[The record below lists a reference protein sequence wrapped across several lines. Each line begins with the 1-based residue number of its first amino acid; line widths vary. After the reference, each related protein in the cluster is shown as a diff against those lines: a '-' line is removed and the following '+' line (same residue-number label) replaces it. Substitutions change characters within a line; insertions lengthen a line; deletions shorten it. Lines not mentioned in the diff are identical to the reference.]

1 MKLNMPLTITSAD
14 SESRTITGRVVTW
27 NETGSTS
34 AGLTTFKPES
44 IATKNVKLLLE
55 HDRTRPIGKVLSMTA
70 TEQGIDAT
78 FKIAETT
85 AGNDALVEAATGLR
99 DGFSVGVKVN
109 AHDFVDGVLVVAKG
123 SLDEV
128 SLVSDPAIDSARVS
142 SVAASETET
151 DEEVE
156 STDENSDS
164 ELDEETEET
173 NPTTEGEQVSDTTVP
188 ESAAAE
194 TVEASKHVPM
204 AYTAPRSPI
213 VDKVSYLQYS
223 LKASVLHDEDARQ
236 YVKAADNTTST
247 APGMVPTP
255 QSRTVINALANAD
268 RGMIDAISRE
278 ALTATGMT
286 FELPKVTAVPTV
298 SDVAENSPI
307 TESSLSATYLS
318 VPVNSFKGRA
328 ISTIELIDRSDPSY
342 LTALLQ
348 NLEFAYAKATEDFVT
363 LGIYNDG
370 SSSAQAAN
378 TAAGFLGYTS
388 KACADVYG
396 SSLGF
401 ARSLVVSPTQWG
413 NIMGYNDNGAPLYNA
428 AQPSNQGG
436 SVRGDSLR
444 GVVSP
449 GLNLFVSRSIG
460 NVGSTTA
467 DGDLSM
473 VVINPDSY
481 TWYESPRFELR
492 TNINSDG
499 TIDILYYGYG
509 ALAPKVPLGA
519 RWNNLA

>member
-142 SVAASETET
+142 SVAASETEA
-151 DEEVE
+151 DEEVK
-156 STDENSDS
+156 STDDNSDS
-164 ELDEETEET
+164 VDEETEET

-268 RGMIDAISRE
+268 RGMIDALSRE
-278 ALTATGMT
+278 ALSATGMS
-286 FELPKVTAVPTV
+286 FELPKVTGVPVV
-298 SDVAENSPI
+298 SNIDENDPI
-307 TESSLSATYLS
+307 TESQLTATYIS

-348 NLEFAYAKATEDFVT
+348 NLEFAYAKVTDEFATGTIVGAGQST
-363 LGIYNDG
+363 GVNAN
-370 SSSAQAAN
+370 SATGFLAYTSQAAG
-378 TAAGFLGYTS
+378 A
-388 KACADVYG
+388 VYS

-401 ARSLVVSPTQWG
+401 ARNLVVSPGQWT

-428 AQPSNQGG
+428 AQPSNAAGN
-436 SVRGDSLR
+436 VRGDSLR

-460 NVGSTTA
+460 NAGATTSVG
-467 DGDLSM
+467 DNSM
-473 VVINPDSY
+473 VVINPDAW

-499 TIDILYYGYG
+499 TVDILYYGY
-509 ALAPKVPLGA
+509 AAIAPKIPFGA
-519 RWNNLA
+519 CWNQV

>member
-142 SVAASETET
+142 SVAASETEA

-268 RGMIDAISRE
+268 RGMIDALSRE
-278 ALTATGMT
+278 ALSATGMT

-298 SDVAENSPI
+298 TNIAENTAI
-307 TESSLSATYLS
+307 TESSLSATYIS
-318 VPVNSFKGRA
+318 VPVQSFKGRA

-348 NLEFAYAKATEDFVT
+348 NLEFAYAKVTDEFATGTIVGAGQST
-363 LGIYNDG
+363 GVN
-370 SSSAQAAN
+370 AN
-378 TAAGFLGYTS
+378 TAAGFLAYTS
-388 KACADVYG
+388 QAAGAVYS

-401 ARSLVVSPTQWG
+401 ARNLVVSPGQWT

-428 AQPSNQGG
+428 AQPSNAAGN
-436 SVRGDSLR
+436 VRGDSLR

-460 NVGSTTA
+460 NAGATTSVG
-467 DGDLSM
+467 DNSM
-473 VVINPDSY
+473 VVINPDAW

-499 TIDILYYGYG
+499 TVDILYYGY
-509 ALAPKVPLGA
+509 AAIAPKIPFGA
-519 RWNNLA
+519 CWNQN

>member
-268 RGMIDAISRE
+268 RGMIDALSRE
-278 ALTATGMT
+278 ALSATGMT

-298 SDVAENSPI
+298 ANIAENTAI
-307 TESSLSATYLS
+307 TESSLSATYIS

-348 NLEFAYAKATEDFVT
+348 NLEFAYAKVT
-363 LGIYNDG
+363 DEFAVGTIFGAGQQTGVNPNTAEGFLAFG
-370 SSSAQAAN
+370 AQAAG
-378 TAAGFLGYTS
+378 A
-388 KACADVYG
+388 VYN

-401 ARSLVVSPTQWG
+401 ARNLVVSPGQWI
-413 NIMGYNDNGAPLYNA
+413 NLMGYNDNGTPLYNA
-428 AQPSNQGG
+428 AQPSNQAG
-436 SVRGDSLR
+436 SVGAQSLR
-444 GVVSP
+444 GRVSP
-449 GLNLFVSRSIG
+449 GLDLYVSRSIG
-460 NVGSTTA
+460 NAGGTTST
-467 DGDLSM
+467 GDHSM
-473 VVINPDSY
+473 VVVNPDAW

-499 TIDILYYGYG
+499 TVDILYYGY
-509 ALAPKVPLGA
+509 AAIAPKIPFGA
-519 RWNNLA
+519 CWNQV

>member
-1 MKLNMPLTITSAD
+1 MPLQITSAD

-460 NVGSTTA
+460 NVGLTTA